1 MTVTSL
7 SMASIMAIYL
17 MCGVTG
23 FITFLQSTNGD
34 LLLNYA
40 QTPTFVPQS
49 LLRAVGYCI
58 GLSLLLSL
66 PGE

>member
-1 MTVTSL
+1 
-7 SMASIMAIYL
+7 MASIMAIYL
-17 MCGVTG
+17 MCGITG

-34 LLLNYA
+34 LLLNYP